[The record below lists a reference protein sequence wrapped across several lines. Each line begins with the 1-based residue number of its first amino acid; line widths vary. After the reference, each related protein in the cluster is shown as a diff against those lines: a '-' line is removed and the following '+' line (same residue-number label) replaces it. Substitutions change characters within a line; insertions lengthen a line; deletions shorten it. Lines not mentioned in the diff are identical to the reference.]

1 MYYKCEKN
9 GRCFSHTIEYEHRL
23 DGEMPGTGTVGCG
36 NEHGKRADAEDEEC
50 GKDADVCRKGEGK
63 EGDIEMQEVANP
75 YPYAVEDVEPWA
87 AELAERHHPV
97 PESLQFHPCLLQQAE
112 AEKDVYGKAQA
123 DDGAEDG
130 NPPSGGGETACDR
143 MDVETRRTHEDQKLR
158 QLAQKGDDGEEEH
171 EGTVDHTFADDGAQG
186 LRERNTGK
194 PLEHAATCHLTH
206 TGNDE
211 AGGVADVDDIV
222 GGADGGMFSQ
232 RLQRHPPAQGAEHQ
246 GHDAEEEAQRH
257 PPPVEG
263 GATFDEKM
271 LEVRP
276 AVHPP
281 EDAGHQG
288 KWGKYL
294 EKIQKLLHGFMENVY
309 FCGRKNTTNFQFYG
323 ICKAKKTPGPALFK
337 GFTCGRSHC
346 RYR

>member
-130 NPPSGGGETACDR
+130 TYTVTVRLRTKTEMEKAIDELKAGHESNAGAIQDLADMVAGGEA
-143 MDVETRRTHEDQKLR
+143 
-158 QLAQKGDDGEEEH
+158 
-171 EGTVDHTFADDGAQG
+171 
-186 LRERNTGK
+186 
-194 PLEHAATCHLTH
+194 
-206 TGNDE
+206 
-211 AGGVADVDDIV
+211 
-222 GGADGGMFSQ
+222 
-232 RLQRHPPAQGAEHQ
+232 
-246 GHDAEEEAQRH
+246 
-257 PPPVEG
+257 
-263 GATFDEKM
+263 
-271 LEVRP
+271 
-276 AVHPP
+276 
-281 EDAGHQG
+281 
-288 KWGKYL
+288 
-294 EKIQKLLHGFMENVY
+294 
-309 FCGRKNTTNFQFYG
+309 
-323 ICKAKKTPGPALFK
+323 
-337 GFTCGRSHC
+337 
-346 RYR
+346 